1 MKIDVKKMKKDY
13 FLLVSL
19 IKKYEDN
26 LLNYYGKMNYVLSE
40 WNDKNGLKF
49 SEHISDEKK
58 RISLLIDSL
67 KAICNLYGYLIKKY
81 EHFGNTLNIDFD
93 SIDEISDIFNQ
104 LNDKFDIIVD
114 KYNSLNLDF
123 TAKNKEQILIQKE
136 KTIGMRKDTNNLKR
150 EILKKIDTIKRIEN
164 DVNYKI
170 SKILIENISETVV
183 SDYI

>member
-93 SIDEISDIFNQ
+93 SIDEQELQQ
-104 LNDKFDIIVD
+104 L
-114 KYNSLNLDF
+114 
-123 TAKNKEQILIQKE
+123 KN
-136 KTIGMRKDTNNLKR
+136 
-150 EILKKIDTIKRIEN
+150 
-164 DVNYKI
+164 
-170 SKILIENISETVV
+170 
-183 SDYI
+183 